1 MNRKLLEMRKELNAI
16 LGADPVLKQAVRE
29 VNKLDIIKGCLI
41 ARNSKHQEMKI
52 DRIMEGELVRDASVG
67 DYMFVQNCGEVLKV
81 VLNNLEMGN
90 SVDRNMLTAAYRILS
105 ENPKGTIRSENPVVY
120 SFNHVPPHSADIDGR
135 LTEALRK
142 IYTAGPEADVIA
154 CAMYMHNSII
164 DIWPYDEF
172 NNELAILAANYYL
185 MEQGLMP
192 IDMPMGRQDYLDM
205 VSACLKGR
213 GTDEEY
219 RFFAEAVIGKM
230 AGTIEVCRGY
240 LR

>member
-1 MNRKLLEMRKELNAI
+1 
-16 LGADPVLKQAVRE
+16 
-29 VNKLDIIKGCLI
+29 
-41 ARNSKHQEMKI
+41 
-52 DRIMEGELVRDASVG
+52 
-67 DYMFVQNCGEVLKV
+67 
-81 VLNNLEMGN
+81 
-90 SVDRNMLTAAYRILS
+90 
-105 ENPKGTIRSENPVVY
+105 
-120 SFNHVPPHSADIDGR
+120 
-135 LTEALRK
+135 
-142 IYTAGPEADVIA
+142 
-154 CAMYMHNSII
+154 MYMHNSII

-219 RFFAEAVIGKM
+219 RFFAEAVIEKM